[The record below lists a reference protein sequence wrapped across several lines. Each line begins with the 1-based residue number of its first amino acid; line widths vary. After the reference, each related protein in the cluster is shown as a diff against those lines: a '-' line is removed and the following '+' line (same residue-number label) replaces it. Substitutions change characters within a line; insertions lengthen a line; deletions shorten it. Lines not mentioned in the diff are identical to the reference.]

1 MIQPTNSKNKRLTTV
16 ASQPVISRLIVSSRH
31 DSVAEGACIDIE
43 GQNEAAQDL
52 PVPDKKKQ
60 RIL

>member
-1 MIQPTNSKNKRLTTV
+1 MIQPTNSKNKRLTT
-16 ASQPVISRLIVSSRH
+16 SQPAISRFIVSSRH